1 MKERVFVIIVSFN
14 GGKKVVDC
22 LESIKDW
29 PLIIVDNNSTDKSVE
44 LIKELT
50 SSRVNPLINNSLMNN
65 KSTIKLIEN
74 RTNLGFAGGVNV
86 GMKYAL
92 KNGAEYVMLLNQDAK
107 VEKGTIENL
116 VEVMKGDGKVGICG
130 PLIFDNKKKIWSAG
144 GVVDKKRYSGGHLF
158 KIINGQKPYEI
169 DFISGCAMMIKKK
182 ILEKIGFFDE
192 RFFLYYEDVDFCFR
206 ARKAGFKS
214 VFAPLAIVDHHYHK
228 TADKEKI
235 KEYFMARNHLLFLE
249 KHAPLRMKIRE
260 IVRLPKT
267 IYEHLSRG
275 EVHALLGIKDYFFKA
290 LNITG

>member
-1 MKERVFVIIVSFN
+1 MREKVFVIIINFN
-14 GGKKVVDC
+14 GGEKVVDC

-29 PLIIVDNNSTDKSVE
+29 PMIIVDNNSTDKSVE

-50 SSRVNPLINNSLMNN
+50 SSRVNPLINN

-86 GMKYAL
+86 GIKYAL
-92 KNGAEYVMLLNQDAK
+92 KNGAEYVMLLNQDAR

-116 VEVMKGDGKVGICG
+116 VEVMKGDGKIGICG

-158 KIINGQKPYEI
+158 RIINEQKPYEVG
-169 DFISGCAMMIKKK
+169 FISGCAMMIKKK
-182 ILEKIGFFDE
+182 IFEKIGFFDE

-206 ARKAGFKS
+206 AKKAGFKS

-228 TADKEKI
+228 TVDKEKI

-267 IYEHLSRG
+267 IYEHFKNKKT
-275 EVHALLGIKDYFFKA
+275 HALLGIKDYFLSSFG
-290 LNITG
+290 L